1 MNLRGKQ
8 EGDVTFIKAMEKND
22 EKVRLKVIHRSEGF
36 NGLHIHC
43 RRENKLTIWKAHNVD
58 LTLKIKYNDRKWV
71 KM

>member
-43 RRENKLTIWKAHNVD
+43 RRENKLTI
-58 LTLKIKYNDRKWV
+58 
-71 KM
+71 